1 MPAFIFYVCL
11 FGFIFVDYLFIYLPF
26 LRFFIFIIS
35 SLVKKLPPFLDLF
48 AFCAFKPNVIWSCIP
63 KVSCSNNYI
72 NVTVLLTLTAA
83 VSNTSTP
90 TPTGSSQQGQP
101 PVAPPPPQY
110 AYQEINVASLAGL
123 APHIQINGQVGYR
136 CGVVKYAPNPKSPLN
151 CGFWKC
157 FWGKENT
164 IVVVILTVYY
174 QFVEG

>member
-1 MPAFIFYVCL
+1 MKASELLKDPERLKHIPHQLSSPEKEKQRKENACIYLLCL
-11 FGFIFVDYLFIYLPF
+11 FVWIYFCWLFIYLPF

-123 APHIQINGQVGYR
+123 APHIQINGQVGLPL
-136 CGVVKYAPNPKSPLN
+136 CGS
-151 CGFWKC
+151 
-157 FWGKENT
+157 
-164 IVVVILTVYY
+164 
-174 QFVEG
+174 